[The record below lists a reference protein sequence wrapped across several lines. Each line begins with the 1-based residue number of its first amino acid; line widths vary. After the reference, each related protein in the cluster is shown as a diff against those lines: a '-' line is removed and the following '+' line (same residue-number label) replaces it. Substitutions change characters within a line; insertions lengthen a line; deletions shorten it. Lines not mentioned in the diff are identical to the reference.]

1 MNSLLRTAD
10 RITGTLGAV
19 AKVFALISVL
29 VCFATL
35 YMRYALG
42 ITYIWLNES
51 YIWAN
56 AMAIALA
63 AAYAYRE
70 DALVR
75 VDVLYERFSVRVRA
89 LVDIVGTVLFLI
101 PFVCTVAIYSWPFV
115 MMSIRMN
122 ETSPHPSGMP
132 ALYILKGMILLLT
145 FSISFQTV
153 VSLIRNVAVLRRG
166 AVIDDDTGRGAF

>member
-56 AMAIALA
+56 AMA
-63 AAYAYRE
+63 YNPME
-70 DALVR
+70 Q
-75 VDVLYERFSVRVRA
+75 S
-89 LVDIVGTVLFLI
+89 T
-101 PFVCTVAIYSWPFV
+101 
-115 MMSIRMN
+115 
-122 ETSPHPSGMP
+122 
-132 ALYILKGMILLLT
+132 
-145 FSISFQTV
+145 
-153 VSLIRNVAVLRRG
+153 
-166 AVIDDDTGRGAF
+166 DTT